1 MPKKKKIKVV
11 DIVRA
16 NKEKKKPLIH
26 KMEELEDVQ
35 ERLDIS
41 EGDDVYDTEKE
52 VLEEFGE
59 KYAAHE
65 DEVEKQTTSTKKII
79 LGALSALIIVLV
91 VGGIF
96 YALPRADITVV
107 TEKIPITFEGEITV
121 NTHTSQVA
129 RAQTEIPGQV
139 FSKDVV
145 KTFEFQATGER
156 NVERKAEG
164 TIQIV
169 NAYSSSPQILVETT
183 RFETPDGKI
192 FRTRE
197 RVTVPGAS
205 ISGGS
210 IEPSSIQVPVIA
222 DEAGEE
228 YNIGPIEK
236 FTIPGFKG
244 SDKFEG
250 FYGVSYTP
258 MEGGYEGV
266 APYPTDEDMTG
277 ARDKA
282 HAMLK
287 EEAETLLRIS
297 VPNEFVIPKEA
308 LEFEV
313 IDEEIHTSVDE
324 GGKFSIALEGTIRTF
339 ALKEE
344 DVHTVL
350 ISRGEKEIPQSY
362 TRRDTEY
369 TFGSP
374 TISWGEGKMTIPL
387 VYTTTYWHELDADT
401 LKQEIEGLA
410 KEQMQETLVMIE
422 GVQRVDI
429 QLWPFWVT
437 KTPPRDPRIYIEVE

>member
-1 MPKKKKIKVV
+1 M
-11 DIVRA
+11 
-16 NKEKKKPLIH
+16 
-26 KMEELEDVQ
+26 
-35 ERLDIS
+35 
-41 EGDDVYDTEKE
+41 
-52 VLEEFGE
+52 
-59 KYAAHE
+59 
-65 DEVEKQTTSTKKII
+65 
-79 LGALSALIIVLV
+79 LV

-156 NVERKAEG
+156 NVERKAQG

-169 NAYSSSPQILVETT
+169 NAYSSSPQVLVETT

-197 RVTVPGAS
+197 RVVVPGAS
-205 ISGGS
+205 VSGGS
-210 IEPSSIQVPVIA
+210 IEPSSIEVPVIA

-250 FYGVSYTP
+250 FYGVSYAP
-258 MEGGYEGV
+258 MEGGYRGV
-266 APYPTDEDMTG
+266 APYPTDDDITT
-277 ARDKA
+277 ARDSA

-297 VPNEFVIPKEA
+297 VPNEFIIPQGA
-308 LEFEV
+308 LEFEIV
-313 IDEEIHTSVDE
+313 DEEIHTSVDE
-324 GGKFSIALEGTIRTF
+324 EGMFSIALEGTIRTF
-339 ALKEE
+339 AFKEE
-344 DVHTVL
+344 DVHNVL
-350 ISRGEKEIPQSY
+350 ISRGEKEVPQGY
-362 TRRDTEY
+362 TRRDTHY

-387 VYTTTYWHELDADT
+387 VYTTTYWHELDADV
-401 LKQEIEGLA
+401 LKEEIQGLS
-410 KEQMQETLVMIE
+410 KERIQETLVMIE
-422 GVQRVDI
+422 GVERVDI

-437 KTPPRDPRIYIEVE
+437 KTPPRDSRIYIEVE